1 MVYIRFITQDE
12 DTGISTHSGREGE
25 CQIWLGGL
33 VSRPSKRLDAWLE
46 EKRRGNGRIA
56 EGGSNS
62 TWSVLQQPVA
72 VSNYCTPCAAPSSC
86 SELYARPS
94 VTQIS
99 TCFPGTG
106 LSLVLKN
113 IKRAG
118 TSFTQRYLPFWSL
131 LITMPYDR
139 IQHRPSSPA

>member
-1 MVYIRFITQDE
+1 MQNLAGRTDVLSFKIL
-12 DTGISTHSGREGE
+12 DTR
-25 CQIWLGGL
+25 
-33 VSRPSKRLDAWLE
+33 LE

-62 TWSVLQQPVA
+62 TWPVLQQIVT
-72 VSNYCTPCAAPSSC
+72 VSNYCAPCTAPSSC
-86 SELYARPS
+86 SELYAWPS

-99 TCFPGTG
+99 TRFPGTG

-118 TSFTQRYLPFWSL
+118 TSFTQRYLPLWSL